1 VAWTIEYAASVQK
14 SARKLNSRTR
24 KRIRDYLETR
34 VAALDDPRKLG
45 MPLNGLLGG
54 LWRYRVGD
62 YRIICEIQ
70 DERLRVLVLTIGHR
84 RQVYEGR

>member
-1 VAWTIEYAASVQK
+1 VAWTIEYAASIQK
-14 SARKLNSRTR
+14 SVRKLDLKTR

-45 MPLNGLLGG
+45 LPLNGPLGG

-84 RQVYEGR
+84 RQIYEGR